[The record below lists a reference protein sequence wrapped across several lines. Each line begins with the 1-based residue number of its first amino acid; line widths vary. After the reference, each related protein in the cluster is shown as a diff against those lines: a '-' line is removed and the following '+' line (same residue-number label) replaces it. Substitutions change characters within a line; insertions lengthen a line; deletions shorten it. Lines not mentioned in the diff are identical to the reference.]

1 METIVESV
9 TQNDAQLSPT
19 QRVLTAL
26 KEARTQLEELKAA
39 RHEPIAIIG
48 MECRFPGANNT
59 AALWQLLLEQRI
71 ATREVPPD
79 RWAIDD
85 YYEAPLESED
95 AMSTRWG
102 GFLDQVDQF
111 DPAFFGIPYREA
123 CTMDPQQRLVL
134 EVAWEALENAGIAP
148 TSLAGSATGVFMG
161 ASACD
166 YADLLLD
173 APTRGASGVFECIIA
188 NRLSYWLDL
197 RGPSMAIDTACS
209 SALQAIH
216 LACQSLR
223 WRETDLAVAGG
234 VNVILSPRW
243 TVAYSHAGMMAEDG
257 RSKTF
262 DAAADGYSRAEGC
275 GVIVLKRLSDAQ
287 RDGDRI
293 LAVIRGSAVN
303 QNGRSMGLTVP
314 SGLAQ
319 QAVIRQAL
327 QNAGVTAADIDYIE
341 AHGTGTP
348 IGDTIEVSS
357 LVGVFGA
364 TARPPLALGSVK
376 ANIGHLE
383 AAAGV
388 SGVIKT
394 VLCLQHGQVPPHP
407 NLQQLNPDI
416 EIGPFVIPTAAAP
429 WPSRPRLAGVTSFG
443 IGGTNVHVILEA
455 APAPAPTPAAIERP
469 QQLLTLSAK
478 TEPALQQ
485 LAALYRDYL
494 DQQPATRLADLC
506 FTANAGRTH
515 FEQRLA
521 ISADTVATLQE
532 QLAAFTTGQPG
543 ALTQGGRTAK
553 AAPKLAFLFTGQ
565 GAQYV
570 GMGRELYATQPI
582 FRQTLDQCDEI
593 LRPLLGES
601 LLNILY
607 PETVDQ
613 RPETRDNLQSPVSS
627 LIDQTAYAQ
636 PALFTLEYALAALWQ
651 AWGITPDAVLG
662 HSVGEYVA
670 ACVAG
675 VFALEDGLRL
685 IAERG
690 RLMGAL
696 PQNGQMAVVF
706 AEAALVTE
714 ALAGYADKVAL
725 AAINGPKQTVISG
738 ERDAVSAVLA
748 RLEEEFVNA
757 QPMNVSHAFHSHLM
771 EPMLAP
777 FTKVAQSIAYAAPR
791 LPLIANLTGEALTAA
806 PDAAYWAC
814 HIRRPVQFAAGMN
827 ALCQAGITTFLEIGP
842 TNTLINLGQRCLPK
856 GSGVWLT
863 SLHKEQEAWTTM
875 LNALG
880 ALYVAGREVDWQ
892 GFEQGYTRQKVTLP
906 TYPFQRQ
913 RCWLEAYEVKT
924 FRDRQL

>member
-1 METIVESV
+1 MESV
-9 TQNDAQLSPT
+9 TQNDAQLSPA
-19 QRVLTAL
+19 QRVMTAL
-26 KEARTQLEELKAA
+26 KEARAQLEELKSA

-59 AALWQLLLEQRI
+59 AALWQLLIEQRI
-71 ATREVPPD
+71 ATREVPAD

-85 YYEAPLESED
+85 YYESPLESED

-123 CTMDPQQRLVL
+123 CTMDPQQRLAL

-173 APTRGASGVFECIIA
+173 APTRGGSGVFECIIA

-223 WRETDLAVAGG
+223 WRETDLALAGG

-243 TVAYSHAGMMAEDG
+243 TIAYSHAGMMAEDG

-327 QNAGVTAADIDYIE
+327 QNAGVTAEEIDYIE

-364 TARPPLALGSVK
+364 SARRPLALGSVK

-394 VLCLQHGQVPPHP
+394 VLCLQHGQIPPHP
-407 NLQQLNPDI
+407 NLQQLNLDLQL
-416 EIGPFVIPTAAAP
+416 GPLVIPTAAAP
-429 WPSRPRLAGVTSFG
+429 WTSQPQLAGVTSFG
-443 IGGTNVHVILEA
+443 IGGTNVHVILAA
-455 APAPAPTPAAIERP
+455 APAAAPATATSARP
-469 QQLLTLSAK
+469 QQILTLSAK

-485 LAALYRDYL
+485 LAARYRDYL
-494 DQQPATRLADLC
+494 DQQPTATLPDLC
-506 FTANAGRTH
+506 FTANTGRSH
-515 FEQRLA
+515 FEHRLA
-521 ISADTVATLQE
+521 ISADTTATLQV
-532 QLAAFTTGQPG
+532 QLTAFTAGQPG
-543 ALTQGGRTAK
+543 ALTQVGRATK
-553 AAPKLAFLFTGQ
+553 SAPKLAFLFTGQ
-565 GAQYV
+565 GSQYL
-570 GMGRELYATQPI
+570 GMGCELYATQPI
-582 FRQTLDQCDEI
+582 FRQALDRCDEI

-601 LLNILY
+601 LLKILY
-607 PETVDQ
+607 PETGEQ
-613 RPETRDNLQSPVSS
+613 RPETSDNLQSPGSS

-636 PALFTLEYALAALWQ
+636 PALFALEYALAEVWR

-675 VFALEDGLRL
+675 VFSLEEGLRL

-696 PQNGQMAVVF
+696 PQAGQMAVVF
-706 AEAALVTE
+706 AEEALVTE
-714 ALAGYADKVAL
+714 ALAGYTDRVVI
-725 AAINGPKQTVISG
+725 AAINGPTQTVISG
-738 ERDAVSAVLA
+738 ERDAVGAVLA

-757 QPMNVSHAFHSHLM
+757 QILNVSHAFHSQLM
-771 EPMLAP
+771 EPMQAP
-777 FTKVAQSIAYAAPR
+777 FAALTQSLAYTAPR
-791 LPLIANLTGEALTAA
+791 IPLISNITGEALTAA
-806 PDAAYWAC
+806 PDAEYWAC
-814 HIRRPVQFAAGMN
+814 HIRRPVQFAAGMS
-827 ALCQAGITTFLEIGP
+827 ALDQASITTFLEIGP
-842 TNTLINLGQRCLPK
+842 TGALINLGQRCLPK
-856 GSGVWLT
+856 GTGVWLT
-863 SLHKEQEAWTTM
+863 SLHKEQPAWATM

-892 GFEQGYTRQKVTLP
+892 GVEQGYARQKVTLP

-913 RCWLEAYEVKT
+913 RCWLEAYEAKT
-924 FRDRQL
+924 FCNRQL